1 MQFVARAHALMLAF
15 VHAHGFSPSTES
27 PMLVRRPSGPAA
39 RSSAY
44 AQQQRTAVVVGCGPA
59 GLAAALVCARNHNF
73 KVTVIEASSEA
84 KITSYDRSKAY
95 FYNINQRGQS
105 LTRLFPGLQRG
116 IAAAGIG
123 MSRFERLTVPGDP
136 EKLFNNVPFS
146 RPQTAEEKKKF
157 GKFYWIPRHTPS

>member
-1 MQFVARAHALMLAF
+1 MGLQLLLLWYLGVRSLRISRHSHMHIVARAHALMLAF

-95 FYNINQRGQS
+95 FYNINQRGHQ
-105 LTRLFPGLQRG
+105 
-116 IAAAGIG
+116 
-123 MSRFERLTVPGDP
+123 
-136 EKLFNNVPFS
+136 
-146 RPQTAEEKKKF
+146 
-157 GKFYWIPRHTPS
+157 